1 MTDLRYAFRQLLK
14 NPGFTAVAVLTLAL
28 GIGATTA
35 IVSVVKTAVFDP
47 LPVQHPDRF
56 VQLGGVSRELGWR
69 AAINNPALRDVRQ
82 QTNLFARV
90 AAYSDNDGL
99 TLQGEEFPQPV
110 AGVWVTPEFFGL
122 LNVRPLLGRT
132 FTADEG
138 QPGKDDVL
146 VISHRLWQRLF
157 GGDPAIIGRT
167 VRFRERPM
175 TVVGVMPPHFSF
187 PMARYDEYW
196 RPAQLPDPAGNDWLA
211 NTRVIAEMRSE
222 VETAQV
228 QAFLDVLSQRQAKE
242 SPVAKYE
249 FQCRDLREMFSTPE
263 VHRTL
268 GLLLGAIAFVLIIAA
283 ANVAN
288 LQLARTETRQQELA
302 VRAALGAGR
311 VRVFRQ
317 LLTESLLL
325 AALGGATGLAVTA
338 FGLDLLPKLIPT
350 DLPRL
355 KPIGLNASVL
365 GIASGVTLA
374 TGLLFG
380 LAPAW
385 QGRRSNL
392 SEVMKLGAAT
402 STRDRGRAWFSRTLI
417 VGQVALVLVL
427 LAGAGLMVRSVVG
440 LLQMNPID
448 AQNIVRVYPSTVG
461 MLQRYLPGVW
471 NPADRD
477 KAVAALFAFFAD
489 VQQRIAAISG
499 VNATGVAFEGREAE
513 VLTTPGSERI
523 QLLNYWIGVEQ
534 ADPLRAMRVPLKQG
548 RWLDRSDVGEGTR
561 RVLVN
566 ETAARQIWPGEQA
579 VGKRFWATEWGAKL
593 TYEVV
598 GVVGD
603 LRDYTGHVAPQPT
616 FYRVLEKAMNIEL
629 NPSFLVVRAAVDPR
643 TLYKPIGQALKAA
656 GADPR
661 MPNFYNLQE
670 VLRAAM
676 AGHRAVMLY
685 LSIFA
690 GVGLFLAAIGLYGV
704 LAYSVARR
712 TREIGIRLALG
723 AQRADVMRLILSQ
736 GLVLVAVGGVIGITV
751 ALVTGRVLRAYL
763 VGVSQTDPVTF
774 IAVALLLAA
783 VAMLACRLPA
793 RRAGR
798 IDPMEAL
805 RYE

>member
-1 MTDLRYAFRQLLK
+1 MNDLKFAFRQLLK
-14 NPGFTAVAVLTLAL
+14 HPGFTAVAVLTLAL

-56 VQLGGVSRELGWR
+56 VQLGVVHRELGWR

-242 SPVAKYE
+242 SPIAKYE

-402 STRDRGRAWFSRTLI
+402 STRDRGRVWFSRTLI

-427 LAGAGLMVRSVVG
+427 LAGAGLMVRSVIG
-440 LLQMNPID
+440 LLRMNPID

-489 VQQRIAAISG
+489 VQQRIAAIPG

-712 TREIGIRLALG
+712 TREIGIRMALG